1 MFKRGTLKGR
11 KESENSFAGKSGVAF
26 LKEVEE
32 GSFKGKVQS
41 VCMCEWGGGS
51 FSLKERAKCLVTARC
66 GCQE

>member
-1 MFKRGTLKGR
+1 M
-11 KESENSFAGKSGVAF
+11 AF